1 MNFSFIDLIVI
12 FIYLFIITLVGLYFS
27 NTKNSKDFFLA
38 DKNLPWYF
46 IMLSIIAT
54 ETSSL
59 TFLNVPGISFK
70 SDFSFLQIAFGFIIG
85 RIIVAFYIL
94 PLYYSNNYISVYQ
107 WIGDNL
113 GIDTQK
119 YTSAVF
125 LITRVL
131 ADGVRLYATSIPITF
146 ILKGYLGDY
155 FSDHQISIL
164 TLFIIT
170 FTTIL
175 YTVYGGFKSV
185 VITDSIQFI
194 VYIGG
199 GIYALVHLFNSID
212 GTSLNEILVR
222 GQESGKFIF
231 YHGFEGSFFKSPYY
245 FINGVLSGI
254 LISIGSHGV
263 DQMFAQRLLA
273 CGNLQDSKKALIGSG
288 IFVFIQFA
296 LFLSIGFLLFIFF
309 KGVDIPQDKVFSKYI
324 IENIPSPV
332 IGLLIA
338 AILASA
344 MSTLSS
350 SINSM
355 SLSFIIDFMKKSSS
369 EEPSL
374 FLSRIISIGWGFILF
389 LSSMMPYF
397 MSESITN
404 GLVDLGLKI
413 TSFTFGPLIGLFLLA
428 RMQKKISFDSFDLVF
443 SLFATIISTI
453 LLTYLLAPALGLIIP
468 TGFIL
473 FNTYIGLFELKRIV
487 FQRRV

>member
-1 MNFSFIDLIVI
+1 
-12 FIYLFIITLVGLYFS
+12 
-27 NTKNSKDFFLA
+27 
-38 DKNLPWYF
+38 
-46 IMLSIIAT
+46 
-54 ETSSL
+54 
-59 TFLNVPGISFK
+59 
-70 SDFSFLQIAFGFIIG
+70 
-85 RIIVAFYIL
+85 
-94 PLYYSNNYISVYQ
+94 
-107 WIGDNL
+107 
-113 GIDTQK
+113 
-119 YTSAVF
+119 
-125 LITRVL
+125 
-131 ADGVRLYATSIPITF
+131 
-146 ILKGYLGDY
+146 
-155 FSDHQISIL
+155 
-164 TLFIIT
+164 
-170 FTTIL
+170 
-175 YTVYGGFKSV
+175 
-185 VITDSIQFI
+185 
-194 VYIGG
+194 
-199 GIYALVHLFNSID
+199 
-212 GTSLNEILVR
+212 
-222 GQESGKFIF
+222 
-231 YHGFEGSFFKSPYY
+231 
-245 FINGVLSGI
+245 

-273 CGNLQDSKKALIGSG
+273 CGNLQDSRKALIGSG
-288 IFVFIQFA
+288 IFVFIQFT

-374 FLSRIISIGWGFILF
+374 FLSRIISIGWGFVLF

-397 MSESITN
+397 MSESITS

-428 RMQKKISFDSFDLVF
+428 RMQKKISFASFDLVF

-453 LLTYLLAPALGLIIP
+453 LLTYMLAPALGLIIP